1 MMTQNLITPE
11 MHDGELRI
19 IDTDLAVR
27 LGFAKPAKIRDLI
40 KRHKAT
46 LEKIGT
52 LPTVGRVINGGN
64 ATEYYL
70 NRKQAIFITAKSETA
85 TATDI
90 TIEII
95 ERFDAYER
103 GEAQPSIPQTYAAA
117 LLEAGRL
124 AAEKDQIEAARA
136 AAQARVEELEPK
148 AEAHDH
154 LAEQDGELGV
164 RDAGRELRVGQ
175 KWVTDYIDGHA
186 WSCVEGGKRKPA
198 HYGLKMGYCRL
209 IPEDY
214 RHPHTGEEKVREA
227 FRLTRKGI
235 GRLAEIIVEM
245 RKKNGLPTVPFVPAP
260 EPAS

>member
-1 MMTQNLITPE
+1 

-19 IDTDLAVR
+19 LDTDLAVR
-27 LGFAKPAKIRDLI
+27 LGFAQPRDIRKLI
-40 KRHKAT
+40 ARHGGA
-46 LEKIGT
+46 LLQMGT
-52 LPTVGRVINGGN
+52 LPTEEMTVGKGQKVE
-64 ATEYYL
+64 AYYL

-103 GEAQPSIPQTYAAA
+103 GEVQPAIPQTYAAA

-148 AEAHDH
+148 AEA
-154 LAEQDGELGV
+154 LARISFAEGEFGLQEVAKMIQVKPGKFMDFLDTHRWRFARGKVKLAYQDKI
-164 RDAGRELRVGQ
+164 DAGYLRN
-175 KWVTDYIDGHA
+175 
-186 WSCVEGGKRKPA
+186 KP
-198 HYGLKMGYCRL
+198 YT
-209 IPEDY
+209 Y
-214 RHPHTGEEKVREA
+214 RDSNGEEHVGNTIRVTTKGLVKLAQVVPGASIASEVADLKEKVPA
-227 FRLTRKGI
+227 NFRK
-235 GRLAEIIVEM
+235 
-245 RKKNGLPTVPFVPAP
+245 AP